1 MAAARTI
8 SDPGGNTKLAKAN
21 ERNTKGRDDPT
32 AALVIATAEVHRRT
46 MAPVSTGFTITHVPL
61 GAY

>member
-1 MAAARTI
+1 MARTI
-8 SDPGGNTKLAKAN
+8 SDASGNEKMAKET
-21 ERNTKGRDDPT
+21 ERTTRGKDDAV